1 MIVFTN
7 IGAKPLELGL
17 RIDRRD
23 RAEASLDRLG
33 GVEAE
38 ILAKARGD
46 HLYAL
51 GRPSATPTGTAT
63 EGRPGKL
70 TVTISRDRFPD
81 HIEPAVGH
89 FDGRARDA

>member
-17 RIDRRD
+17 GIDRRD

-38 ILAKARGD
+38 ILAKALRVEFNDLGGPTSAVALCD
-46 HLYAL
+46 HQCFTLQRRAGNSVPSLDQMAL
-51 GRPSATPTGTAT
+51 P
-63 EGRPGKL
+63 
-70 TVTISRDRFPD
+70 
-81 HIEPAVGH
+81 PAVGQSPI
-89 FDGRARDA
+89 GAA